1 MGSCGRRAICIR
13 LQLDQAAGIGGL
25 QRKRELVSPYE
36 TNPVQ
41 LEISEPSQSDPSRS
55 RGRLRAGPESHYAF
69 PISSG
74 LDSSRRRNSDPL
86 RAVQLSHSVRE
97 RGQGA
102 TPGTKIFTAFRE
114 CLTFVTERSRLKAVN
129 NTWVAANNEPQTQ
142 GQKWP
147 YKGPS
152 SCSVYGSGGPLNFVC
167 KNAGTTRY
175 ANSARGCLQTY
186 WDANTGSYS
195 MTPGGP
201 GAPNKP
207 FLPLPSLITFTES
220 HAVCL
225 VGAFVY

>member
-86 RAVQLSHSVRE
+86 RAVQLSQSVRE

-114 CLTFVTERSRLKAVN
+114 CLTFVTERSRQASHSE
-129 NTWVAANNEPQTQ
+129 T
-142 GQKWP
+142 
-147 YKGPS
+147 
-152 SCSVYGSGGPLNFVC
+152 
-167 KNAGTTRY
+167 GT
-175 ANSARGCLQTY
+175 A
-186 WDANTGSYS
+186 
-195 MTPGGP
+195 
-201 GAPNKP
+201 K
-207 FLPLPSLITFTES
+207 
-220 HAVCL
+220 
-225 VGAFVY
+225 